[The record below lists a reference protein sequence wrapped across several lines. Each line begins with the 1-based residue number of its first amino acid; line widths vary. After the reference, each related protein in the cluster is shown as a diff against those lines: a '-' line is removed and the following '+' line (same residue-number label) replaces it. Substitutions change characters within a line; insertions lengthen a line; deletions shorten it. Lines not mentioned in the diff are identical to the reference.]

1 MDTLNPLYKTVR
13 AVVEGYAV
21 PAEGADCYLAES
33 EDHSLFTVI
42 DLYTVQGKRH
52 ANAGLV
58 VRVEGDQVIIE
69 RDMNN
74 KMLVD
79 ALLQAGVPREQI
91 ILAYAG
97 ELLPV
102 TQPR

>member
-1 MDTLNPLYKTVR
+1 MNTLNLLYKTVR
-13 AVVEGYAV
+13 AVVEGYAM

-42 DLYTVQGKRH
+42 DPYTLQDKRH
-52 ANAGLV
+52 ANPGLV
-58 VRVEGDQVIIE
+58 VRLEGEHVIIE

-91 ILAYAG
+91 VLAQ
-97 ELLPV
+97 V
-102 TQPR
+102 KC